1 VAIGLGD
8 AAALGC
14 IGELAAAQVVIPK
27 VGGEGKSF
35 LRWFM
40 TNWAVFD
47 RTMVVYWSCLIGGEI
62 ATGRTRSVID
72 GTANP
77 LWLHFLPNY
86 GIYMPR

>member
-1 VAIGLGD
+1 
-8 AAALGC
+8 
-14 IGELAAAQVVIPK
+14 
-27 VGGEGKSF
+27 
-35 LRWFM
+35 M

-86 GIYMPR
+86 GIYCQGEVRSGFVHVMNHRAAPSRFFGM